1 MLPNHTTM
9 NVNNNNY
16 NISTTGG
23 LGATG
28 QTGDVGQLDGMTL
41 TQGAIAPKKGFKAQV
56 KEFFREIG
64 QFFKSLTQRKAT
76 VGEPQTTK
84 TGKKGDG
91 GPLLGEGLKE
101 TDFSKAKS
109 YKPISSGNGG
119 ACFVKLED
127 STVVIKGGSEHGASR
142 EVFGAQLARE
152 LGLPAPET
160 RLLSSQ
166 EKAQIA
172 QGMREQGVTMPKR
185 NGGDSA
191 PIMVMEHVNGK
202 TVDEAGKA
210 GKTSSKDLAKSF
222 GKWLAFAAFIK
233 EPDTFHGLVSGRGH
247 LAGGINSSN
256 FLIDPKRPEL
266 GIVGIDQ
273 NVGGSDDSGAL
284 DDVLSGNEAFFATA
298 AHHISQAAGDRADPE
313 TLVDMVKEGAKEMLD
328 AISKMSPDRIEEMGR
343 ELGIDDKTIQA
354 LKARQALVAGN

>member
-1 MLPNHTTM
+1 M

-41 TQGAIAPKKGFKAQV
+41 TQGPTAPKKSFKAQV

-64 QFFKSLTQRKAT
+64 QFFKSLTQRKAV

-84 TGKKGDG
+84 TGKQGDG
-91 GPLLGEGLKE
+91 GPLLGTGLKG

-109 YKPISSGNGG
+109 FKPMSSGNGG

-127 STVVIKGGSEHGASR
+127 STVVIKGGSDLGARR
-142 EVFGAQLARE
+142 EVYGAQLARE

-160 RLLSSQ
+160 RLLTSEEQ
-166 EKAQIA
+166 GQIA
-172 QGMREQGVTMPKR
+172 QGMREQGVSMPDR
-185 NGGDSA
+185 NGGDDA
-191 PIMVMEHVNGK
+191 PAIVMEHVNGK
-202 TVDEAGKA
+202 TVDEAGKE
-210 GKTSSKDLAKSF
+210 GNTSSKDLAKSF

-233 EPDTFHGLVSGRGH
+233 EPDTFHGLVSSRETVG
-247 LAGGINSSN
+247 GGINSSN
-256 FLIDPKRPEL
+256 FMIDPKHPEL

-273 NVGGSDDSGAL
+273 NVGGPGESGAL
-284 DDVLSGNEAFFATA
+284 NDLLSGDESFFRTA
-298 AHHISQAAGDRADPE
+298 AQHVSVAAGDDADPE
-313 TLVDMVKEGAKEMLD
+313 SLVDLVKEGAKEMLE
-328 AISKMSPDRIEEMGR
+328 AISNMSPDRIEEMGR

>member
-1 MLPNHTTM
+1 M

-41 TQGAIAPKKGFKAQV
+41 TQGATAPKKGFKAQV

-76 VGEPQTTK
+76 VGEPQTAK

-91 GPLLGEGLKE
+91 GPLLGGGLKE
-101 TDFSKAKS
+101 PDFSKAKS
-109 YKPISSGNGG
+109 FKPMSSGNGG

-127 STVVIKGGSEHGASR
+127 STVVIKGGSQTGAIR
-142 EVFGAQLARE
+142 EVYGAQLARE

-160 RLLSSQ
+160 RLLTSEEQS
-166 EKAQIA
+166 QIA
-172 QGMREQGVTMPKR
+172 QGMRDQGVSMPDR
-185 NGGDSA
+185 RGGDDA
-191 PIMVMEHVNGK
+191 PVIVMEHVNGK

-233 EPDTFHGLVSGRGH
+233 EPDTFHGLVSGREFVS
-247 LAGGINSSN
+247 GGINSSN
-256 FLIDPKRPEL
+256 FMIDPKRPEL

-273 NVGGSDDSGAL
+273 NVGGPDESGAL
-284 DDVLSGNEAFFATA
+284 NDLLAGDESFFNTA
-298 AHHISQAAGDRADPE
+298 ARHIAGAAGDDADPE
-313 TLVDMVKEGAKEMLD
+313 SLVDMVKEGAKETLD

-343 ELGIDDKTIQA
+343 ELGIDGQTIQA
-354 LKARQALVAGN
+354 LKARQAQVSGH